1 MCRGPRSRSLMEEYH
16 VFDFLYV
23 PDGVFPVLLEGGWVE
38 VFFVEVSVHYLSRL
52 KHVAEGLSV
61 FYVVGDVVVELAVA
75 LSGCEYPSEG
85 GV

>member
-1 MCRGPRSRSLMEEYH
+1 
-16 VFDFLYV
+16 
-23 PDGVFPVLLEGGWVE
+23 
-38 VFFVEVSVHYLSRL
+38 VHYLSRL

-61 FYVVGDVVVELAVA
+61 FYVVGDVVVQLAVA